1 MVCPRA
7 VTELIGPYISICSS
21 QCFHSA
27 WPLGGMSVMFP
38 RIGHGIGP
46 GGRGNFGWRP
56 NVLRIMN
63 SANTTAATLKRSSG
77 GNIVVIML
85 VKSKKASQRPE
96 YSTPLL
102 QKNRGDKFIDVTG

>member
-7 VTELIGPYISICSS
+7 VTELIGPYTSICLS

-27 WPLGGMSVMFP
+27 WPSGGMSAMFP
-38 RIGHGIGP
+38 SIGHGFGP

-63 SANTTAATLKRSSG
+63 SVNTTAAIPKRSSG
-77 GNIVVIML
+77 GNIVVIIV
-85 VKSKKASQRPE
+85 VKSKRASQSLE
-96 YSTPLL
+96 
-102 QKNRGDKFIDVTG
+102 